1 MSKDQGLD
9 RTSFELLSHLANDAR
24 SSNKQL
30 AAATGLAPSTTHER
44 LKQLRKSGAYAGAH
58 AEVDLKTLGVTV
70 EALMHIGLAKQRR
83 RAVALFLEKLQ
94 SLVEVRQ
101 FFVVTGRFDL
111 IVHIAIR
118 DTDHLKN
125 FEYDLTTSPIIE
137 RIETAVIFET
147 WRQYTLPKP
156 SWLEVPEVS
165 PRGRRRKRPSHSV

>member
-1 MSKDQGLD
+1 MAADHGVD
-9 RTSFELLSHLANDAR
+9 RRSFELLRTLANDAR

-30 AAATGLAPSTTHER
+30 AAAAGLAPSTTHER
-44 LKQLRKSGAYAGAH
+44 LKQLRKSGVYAGAH
-58 AEVDLKTLGVTV
+58 ADVDLKKLGFTV

-147 WRQYTLPKP
+147 SRQFALPTP
-156 SWLEVPEVS
+156 AWLDVPDAL
-165 PRGRRRKRPSHSV
+165 PRRRKPKRPSHSA